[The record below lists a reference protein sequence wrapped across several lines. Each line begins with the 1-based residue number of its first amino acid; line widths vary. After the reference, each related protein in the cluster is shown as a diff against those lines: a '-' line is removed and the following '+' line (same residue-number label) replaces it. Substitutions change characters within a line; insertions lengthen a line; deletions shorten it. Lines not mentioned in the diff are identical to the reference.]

1 MSGFWQGAGTVLI
14 TVVSGV
20 CVYIFGE
27 ILQTIWIEPLQ
38 KYKQLKRDIVWALSY
53 YANVYTNVIDSA
65 SADEKVKAEYAD
77 DRDKLRKLSCD
88 IRSFVET
95 LSWFRLGIPSKK
107 RLIDASD
114 ELMGLSNSL
123 TSPYGTV
130 PTTAQCAQNRQVAER
145 IYSAL
150 GVYSKKKKLK
160 QTKKMK

>member
-1 MSGFWQGAGTVLI
+1 MSGFWQSAGTVLI

-38 KYKQLKRDIVWALSY
+38 KYKQLKRESVWALSY
-53 YANVYTNVIDSA
+53 YANVYTNIVDLA
-65 SADEKVKAEYAD
+65 CADEATKGEYAD
-77 DRDKLRKLSCD
+77 VRDKLRTLSCE

-107 RLIDASD
+107 RLIDAAD
-114 ELMGLSNSL
+114 NLMLLSNSL
-123 TSPYGTV
+123 FSPYNTP
-130 PTTAQCAQNRQVAER
+130 PTSGDHYRNREAAEE

-150 GVYSKKKKLK
+150 GVYSKEKKLK
-160 QTKKMK
+160 QTKK